1 MSAPADTS
9 ARRPADDLALFR
21 TPGGGLRLAPDA
33 APAQGGRPLRVLR
46 VGICGTDLQI
56 QRGIRPDGAAV
67 LGHEGL
73 AEHRTASGVRRVL
86 FNPVDPDDQEHIL
99 GHSHDGV
106 LRRRYPTP
114 GEGPAAE
121 GDFTAAADPVLRHL
135 VPALPDLPADLAV
148 LVEPLGAVLYG
159 WELLDAAGA
168 HGDTA
173 VWGSGTTAV
182 LAALVG
188 EVRGLA
194 TTLVHSRPERLE
206 WLRRRE
212 VLDTTR
218 LRTAPPAR
226 PVASAFVCLPR
237 EAAGAAFGQ
246 ALEAVADG
254 GAIDLFGGFGT
265 GATHPLTGSLDLNS
279 VRRAQV
285 CGSPA
290 PAAVPAVTLPS
301 GRRVR
306 LTGHRGTSAG
316 QLRRAQELLIA
327 HPARFARVL
336 SHVVALEDAGPVLR
350 SMAADP
356 PGARLVGT
364 GRAGGPLRGEHL
376 KVLVDPTLPA
386 GAVRAPDPVTTV
398 ADLPPGC

>member
-1 MSAPADTS
+1 MNAPAD
-9 ARRPADDLALFR
+9 APALPPADDLALFR
-21 TPGGGLRLAPDA
+21 TPGGGLRLAPDP
-33 APAQGGRPLRVLR
+33 APASGGPPLRVLR
-46 VGICGTDLQI
+46 AGICGTDLQI

-73 AEHRTASGVRRVL
+73 AEHRTGSGVRRVL

-114 GEGPAAE
+114 GEGPSVG
-121 GDFTAAADPVLRHL
+121 GDFTVATDPVLRHI
-135 VPALPDLPADLAV
+135 VPALPDLPADLSV

-159 WELLDAAGA
+159 RELLDAAGA
-168 HGDTA
+168 RGDTA

-188 EVRGLA
+188 EVSGLA
-194 TTLVHSRPERLE
+194 TTLVHARPERLE

-226 PVASAFVCLPR
+226 PVAAAFVCLPR
-237 EAAGAAFGQ
+237 EAAGAALGQ

-265 GATHPLTGSLDLNS
+265 GTTHPLTGALDLNS
-279 VRRAQV
+279 VRRAHV

-290 PAAVPAVTLPS
+290 PAAGPAVTLPS
-301 GRRVR
+301 GKRVR

-316 QLRRAQELLIA
+316 HLRRAQELLIA

-336 SHVVALEDAGPVLR
+336 SHVVPLEAAGPVLR

-364 GRAGGPLRGEHL
+364 GPAGEPLRGEHL

-386 GAVRAPDPVTTV
+386 GAFRAPDPVTTV